1 MPERLTNAPEEAEEP
16 EERQEEPEEREEDR
30 AHERGTPEGP
40 ADRRKAGIFLGV
52 LLAMVAAYVAVFLT
66 LSLLRYSNF
75 RGSGLDTAIYNQ
87 VIWLFSRFKA
97 PVSTLRGMHFF
108 GDHLSPM
115 LVLLA
120 PLGWLGK
127 GKPPAVLTVQT
138 LALAAGAIPV
148 YLLSVRKLHSR
159 WAGLGLA
166 AAYLLYPALQ
176 NLNLA
181 DFHPEA
187 LGTVFLLFAFL
198 AIDKRSF
205 GWFYALCVL
214 TVITKED
221 MALPVLVLGIVVYFL
236 YDKRAGAMA
245 AIGSAVYFLAAVLL
259 LIPWFAPAGYQYS
272 SRLTAFGSTTGEAV
286 KNFFLKPRNTLGVIA
301 TRENLRYFFDLLA
314 PVAFLSFFAPVFLLP
329 ALPAFLVNV
338 ISDFQPQ
345 HTIFQQYTVAIIP
358 FVFIAVVF
366 GLKRFGKWSEGAF
379 RPGFVTGGVVAV
391 VLACSIAGNFYLSPS
406 PISAEFRGASYG
418 SDRHI
423 TAMRRGL
430 DRIPPNA
437 SVSAQ
442 TYLLAH
448 LSNRRE
454 LYQFPEPFRYLT
466 DVKHYNN
473 LGRMLGA
480 DQKGAVRTVF
490 PKTYRTKDRGA
501 GIAPEYVIVDSGST
515 CRISTEMYDQVV
527 EALQA
532 RGGYVMIYGSD
543 GVKVFRKAHPA
554 RRSPGGGVR

>member
-1 MPERLTNAPEEAEEP
+1 MPERFSSAVEEP
-16 EERQEEPEEREEDR
+16 EDREEDR
-30 AHERGTPEGP
+30 EEERASERVAPDGS
-40 ADRRKAGIFLGV
+40 ADRRKARIFLV
-52 LLAMVAAYVAVFLT
+52 ALLAMVAAYVAVFLT

-115 LVLLA
+115 LMLLA
-120 PLGWLGK
+120 PLNWLGK

-138 LALAAGAIPV
+138 LVLAAGAIPV
-148 YLLSVRKLHSR
+148 YLLSVRKLRSR

-187 LGTVFLLFAFL
+187 LGTALLLFAFL

-205 GWFYALCVL
+205 GWFYAMCVL

-221 MALPVLVLGIVVYFL
+221 MALPVLVLGVVVYFL
-236 YDKRAGAMA
+236 YDKRAGAIV
-245 AIGSAVYFLAAVLL
+245 AIGSAVYFLGAVLF

-286 KNFFLKPRNTLGVIA
+286 KNFFLKPRHTLSVMA
-301 TRENLRYFFDLLA
+301 TRENMRYFFDLLA
-314 PVAFLSFFAPVFLLP
+314 PVAFLGLFAPVFLLP

-345 HTIFQQYTVAIIP
+345 HTISQQYTVAIVP

-366 GLKRFGKWSEGAF
+366 GLKRFRKWSEGAF

-391 VLACSIAGNFYLSPS
+391 LLACSLAGNFYLSPS

-418 SDRHI
+418 SDKHI
-423 TAMRRGL
+423 TAMRGGL
-430 DRIPPNA
+430 ELIPSNA

-442 TYLLAH
+442 TYLLAQ
-448 LSNRRE
+448 LSNRQK

-466 DVKHYNN
+466 DVRHYND

-490 PKTYRTKDRGA
+490 PRTYRMKDKGA
-501 GIAPEYVIVDSGST
+501 SIAPEYVIVDSGST
-515 CRISTEMYDQVV
+515 HRVSTEMYDRIVD
-527 EALQA
+527 ALQA
-532 RGGYVMIYGSD
+532 RGGYVMIYSSD
-543 GVKVFRKAHPA
+543 GVKVFR
-554 RRSPGGGVR
+554 GGVR